1 MSEVVLQ
8 TEGLSKH
15 FGAVK
20 AVESLDLEVRR
31 GEVYGFLGPNGSG
44 KTTTISMVLGLLH
57 PSAGQVTVLGRRVT
71 PTQTEA
77 LAEVGSLVGVPGM
90 VPHLSGRK
98 NLELLATLHRDVGE
112 ERIHEILELVDL
124 TGAADR
130 KIKGYSLG
138 MRQRLGL
145 GAALL
150 HRPELLILDEPTN
163 GLDPAGMREIRELLG
178 RLANQ
183 GITVFLSSHLLHEVE
198 QVCDRITVLAK
209 GKAVATGR
217 VEDLLGGSE
226 VVRLRVRDTR
236 QTADALATLASV
248 NEIRPNGHWVEVEG
262 AKSEDII
269 LHLVARDLV
278 PSEVITSKADLE
290 SVFLTLT
297 E

>member
-1 MSEVVLQ
+1 M
-8 TEGLSKH
+8 
-15 FGAVK
+15 
-20 AVESLDLEVRR
+20 
-31 GEVYGFLGPNGSG
+31 YGFLGPNGSG

-57 PSAGQVTVLGRRVT
+57 PSAGQVTVLGRSVT

-98 NLELLATLHRDVGE
+98 NLELLAALHKDVGG

-130 KIKGYSLG
+130 KVKGYSLG

-163 GLDPAGMREIRELLG
+163 GLDPAGMREIRELLR
-178 RLANQ
+178 RLADQ

-198 QVCDRITVLAK
+198 QVCDRVTVLAK

-236 QTADALATLASV
+236 KTADALATLTSV
-248 NEIRPNGHWVEVEG
+248 GEIRPNGHWVEVEG
-262 AKSEDII
+262 ARSEDII